1 MRFNLL
7 FILLSLVVAANA
19 QSTEVSGNQSGTW
32 NGNITIVGDV
42 VIPNGETLTIEPGTK
57 VISQG
62 YWGIMVQGAINAQG
76 EQDNNI
82 IFTVADTTG
91 FSDYESERGS
101 WKGLWI
107 SKCKDPIRFSYCDF
121 SYGKTMRD
129 EDGGVIRIN
138 YTDDIE
144 FSNCIFHNNI
154 TRRKGGAIYAE
165 KSTVNIHD
173 CLVYEN
179 NGYPYDDYYIWGG
192 GFQFHNSDVK
202 IHNVIFHDNNAF
214 SGYGGGMSIDSC
226 NLELSNAI
234 FYNNHAT
241 NAGGLGI
248 QRSAHLSVKVAN
260 MLAYNNWV
268 IHYGGAIAMATSNPE
283 LNNIT
288 LVNNYCGGGG
298 GGGMQMAFASQ
309 PTLNNCIIY
318 GNHAGFY
325 VNKQELDSI
334 HEYYTGSQIW
344 IWGEDCLPTFNNGDI
359 QYGFDSINNSHLIPE
374 GNYNNMIDSDPMFV
388 DAENQD
394 YRLKY
399 ESPCVNTGMEE
410 ISGIFVS
417 ETDLAGAPRIFND
430 RIDMGCYEWN
440 NIGLF
445 ENYQNNNAI
454 TVYPNPVNKNSVCRI
469 NLSKDSDVVVRI
481 LNMSGKEIYKKEY
494 GILSQGE
501 NTISLGT
508 AFENI
513 EGDGGIY
520 MLIIS
525 TQDNTYINK
534 VVY

>member
-1 MRFNLL
+1 
-7 FILLSLVVAANA
+7 
-19 QSTEVSGNQSGTW
+19 
-32 NGNITIVGDV
+32 
-42 VIPNGETLTIEPGTK
+42 
-57 VISQG
+57 
-62 YWGIMVQGAINAQG
+62 
-76 EQDNNI
+76 
-82 IFTVADTTG
+82 
-91 FSDYESERGS
+91 
-101 WKGLWI
+101 
-107 SKCKDPIRFSYCDF
+107 
-121 SYGKTMRD
+121 
-129 EDGGVIRIN
+129 
-138 YTDDIE
+138 
-144 FSNCIFHNNI
+144 
-154 TRRKGGAIYAE
+154 
-165 KSTVNIHD
+165 
-173 CLVYEN
+173 
-179 NGYPYDDYYIWGG
+179 
-192 GFQFHNSDVK
+192 
-202 IHNVIFHDNNAF
+202 
-214 SGYGGGMSIDSC
+214 
-226 NLELSNAI
+226 
-234 FYNNHAT
+234 
-241 NAGGLGI
+241 
-248 QRSAHLSVKVAN
+248 
-260 MLAYNNWV
+260 
-268 IHYGGAIAMATSNPE
+268 MATSNPE

-454 TVYPNPVNKNSVCRI
+454 TVYPNPVNKNSVCRF

-513 EGDGGIY
+513 EGGSGIY